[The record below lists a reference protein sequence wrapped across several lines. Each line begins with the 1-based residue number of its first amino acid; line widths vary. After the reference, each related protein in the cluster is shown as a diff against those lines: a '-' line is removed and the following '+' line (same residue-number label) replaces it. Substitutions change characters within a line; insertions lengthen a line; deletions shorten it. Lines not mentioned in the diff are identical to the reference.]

1 MTIEVKKIFFN
12 RKGAKK
18 IMKFNT
24 IYKNGKPDYFF
35 IKLDNEKEF
44 NFLQPYFLTTSID
57 HTRHGRIKDMFPI
70 FSGSVFAG
78 KQIHGYGYSAS
89 ADVYGELITII
100 KKLYGKQLSENAI
113 NELNKINTHNDNIE
127 LSTEILKE
135 LRELNNA
142 EILKRG

>member
-1 MTIEVKKIFFN
+1 
-12 RKGAKK
+12 
-18 IMKFNT
+18 MKFNT

-35 IKLDNEKEF
+35 IKLDNANEF
-44 NFLQPYFLTTSID
+44 NFLQPYFLATSID
-57 HTRHGRIKDMFPI
+57 HTRHGRIKEMYPI

-78 KQIHGYGYSAS
+78 KQVHGYGYSAS

-100 KKLYGKQLSENAI
+100 EKLYGKQLSENAL
-113 NELNKINTHNDNIE
+113 NELNKINTHNDDIT

-135 LRELNNA
+135 LSELNSA